1 MGNCHEEEEEEIA
14 NGGPWKIERGM
25 KDKFEKERS
34 FFFFYLF
41 VTFSLSISLSLL
53 FENGLVIRSG
63 IGMKVEWF

>member
-41 VTFSLSISLSLL
+41 VTFSLSLSVSLFFSRM
-53 FENGLVIRSG
+53 V
-63 IGMKVEWF
+63 